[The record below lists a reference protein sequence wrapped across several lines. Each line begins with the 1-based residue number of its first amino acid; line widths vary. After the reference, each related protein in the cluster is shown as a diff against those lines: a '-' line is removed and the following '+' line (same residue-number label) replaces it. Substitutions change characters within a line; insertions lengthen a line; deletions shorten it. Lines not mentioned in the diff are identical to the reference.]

1 MEIPFT
7 KNFDGLKTS
16 LLFYIENHWTGFC
29 VIRVFP
35 KRCFGTEYRKFVNVS
50 RSVSGIH
57 LFRCECNLVVFFF
70 FLKSHVQNVT
80 FGKLPFYLLWPKN
93 VSWMIAS
100 NFLCFFLIYWRFMH
114 KEITFKIIYYSQKFG
129 LKEHLFKS
137 QLFCISRLEQYGTV
151 LSPKFLSQ
159 ILTSIRHITT
169 LSLSFIISN
178 FISSSLSFTKKINF
192 LSSKCHVWNFCWLKS
207 VTFPLYDFLVPS
219 LGYSFWLFS
228 KREELLFPECS
239 Q

>member
-1 MEIPFT
+1 MEKNVLIPPYCILLASLIKMSLFHWCFFTHFASKNQLPGFYKQSIGYKLVNACLEIPFT

-93 VSWMIAS
+93 VS
-100 NFLCFFLIYWRFMH
+100 
-114 KEITFKIIYYSQKFG
+114 
-129 LKEHLFKS
+129 
-137 QLFCISRLEQYGTV
+137 
-151 LSPKFLSQ
+151 
-159 ILTSIRHITT
+159 
-169 LSLSFIISN
+169 
-178 FISSSLSFTKKINF
+178 
-192 LSSKCHVWNFCWLKS
+192 
-207 VTFPLYDFLVPS
+207 
-219 LGYSFWLFS
+219 
-228 KREELLFPECS
+228 
-239 Q
+239 